1 MTFKDLVSYARRR
14 KGTVASVALH
24 LLVVGWGLFSFSARS
39 LEAPPPEDV
48 VAVDIVSDDNVA
60 KAKQGIK
67 DGKKEHPKPLAEK
80 VADAKPVDDVVGKIT
95 NKPPVLADT
104 APPPTP
110 KPEEKPPE
118 KKPDPPKPV
127 EKKPD
132 PPKPVAET
140 KPKDEPKP
148 DEKKP
153 DEKKPDQPKVD
164 PIAEA
169 IKKEE
174 KKPPP
179 PKPQPPQAA
188 AQPAPPKP
196 KPDRVFDQSRI
207 AALLDKRDPSR
218 QAVTGTELNANAALG
233 TARGHAADNSAT
245 WISAFVAK
253 VEGCW
258 KKPYG
263 ALDQQKPT
271 VSFEIHLKRDGTLE
285 SMPVAQ
291 GAPTTPYLR
300 AYQESALRAI
310 IACQPYNLPASMFDD
325 WKWFVPVFIDRD
337 A

>member
-1 MTFKDLVSYARRR
+1 MTAADLVSFLRTR
-14 KGTVASVALH
+14 KGTALSVALH
-24 LLVVGWGLFSFSARS
+24 VLVIGWGLFSFSSRS
-39 LEAPPPEDV
+39 LEAPAEDV
-48 VAVDIVSDDNVA
+48 VAVDIVADDNVA
-60 KAKQGIK
+60 KAKLGIK
-67 DGKKEHPKPLAEK
+67 SGKKENPKPLVEK
-80 VADAKPVDDVVGKIT
+80 VAEAKPVDDDPVGKISE
-95 NKPPVLADT
+95 KQPVLADT

-110 KPEEKPPE
+110 KPEEKPIE

-132 PPKPVAET
+132 PPKPVAEA
-140 KPKDEPKP
+140 KPKDAPKP

-153 DEKKPDQPKVD
+153 EEKKPDQPKAD

-169 IKKEE
+169 LKKEE

-179 PKPQPPQAA
+179 KPQAA

-196 KPDRVFDQSRI
+196 KADRVFDQSRI

-218 QAVTGTELNANAALG
+218 QAVTGAELNANAALG
-233 TARGHAADNSAT
+233 TAHGKAADNSAT
-245 WISAFVAK
+245 WISAFVAQ
-253 VEGCW
+253 VESCW

-263 ALDQQKPT
+263 AIDQQKPN

-291 GAPTTPYLR
+291 GVPTTPYLR

-310 IACQPYNLPASMFDD
+310 IACQPYRLPAAMFDD
-325 WKWFVPVFIDRD
+325 WKWFIPVFMDRD